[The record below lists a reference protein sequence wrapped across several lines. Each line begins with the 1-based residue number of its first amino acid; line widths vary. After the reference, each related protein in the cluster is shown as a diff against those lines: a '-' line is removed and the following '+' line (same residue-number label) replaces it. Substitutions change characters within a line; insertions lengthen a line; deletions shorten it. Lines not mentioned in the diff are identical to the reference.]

1 MTTDLINYIK
11 RSSHIII
18 LFILLSLSVNSYN
31 YAFIELVFYV
41 LLHILFIFYSFYDDY
56 KLNII
61 IVFIIGFML
70 DLFLINEFGP
80 HLFSFLFFYLI
91 VNQLKKFFIS
101 QNAKLLILL
110 NLFLMILILISEK
123 ILVYIVY
130 GLKFDYYI
138 LLQCIILSIILCY
151 PVYLI
156 LNILKEK
163 IK

>member
-11 RSSHIII
+11 RNSHIII

-31 YAFIELVFYV
+31 YAFIELIFYV

-61 IVFIIGFML
+61 IAFIIGFIL

-80 HLFSFLFFYLI
+80 HLVSFLFFYLI
-91 VNQLKKFFIS
+91 INQLKKIFIS
-101 QNAKLLILL
+101 QKMKLLILL
-110 NLFLMILILISEK
+110 NLFLMVLILISEK
-123 ILVYIVY
+123 ILVYIIY
-130 GLKFDYYI
+130 DLKFDYYI

-156 LNILKEK
+156 LNILKAK